1 MSLQASRTAIPVPR
15 KSNIADTI
23 MARQDRIPIWS
34 LSYLTIG
41 IIGLGFLFTFFDI
54 GDINV
59 SFIQTC
65 TQIVPGCLPQIAS
78 KYLGL
83 PVLFN
88 LVGYVLG
95 ALVLSPFADRFGRRD
110 MLVITMVI
118 TGLGSLYT
126 AFVGNYTNFILA
138 RTITGIGV
146 GADLA
151 LVNTYISELA
161 PNQGRVKFTSL
172 VFLMSSVGSSL
183 GIFLGLFLTTP
194 ATPYPFGLPFALAT
208 PQFDFGWRI
217 MYGIGAS
224 LAVIGLLLRVY
235 NLPESPRWLITK
247 GQFAAA
253 DRIVSSMERQA
264 LTRLHEL
271 PPLAPEIPVRTVDF
285 STGYREIFSNTLYF
299 KRTILLLV
307 IWLAGYITVYSYI
320 AGFTV
325 LLAALGY
332 PAPEAGL
339 LSSLSI
345 AGGLACGF
353 VAYGC
358 GESLERKYWL
368 PIAAFLS
375 LAGGVVIAISGGNFI
390 ITLLGALVL
399 TFGSYLWL
407 PITYTWSTEN
417 FPTRAR
423 ASGFALVDGIGHIGG
438 GIGVIYV
445 VSLVFRLGPL
455 GTFMLVGSFLLVAA
469 WLAQFGPAT
478 RDKRLDEVS
487 P

>member
-1 MSLQASRTAIPVPR
+1 MSLQTIKAAFPATR
-15 KSNIADTI
+15 KSSVADAI
-23 MARQDRIPIWS
+23 LARQDRIPIWS
-34 LSYLTIG
+34 LSNTTII

-59 SFIQTC
+59 SFFQTC
-65 TQIVPGCLPQIAS
+65 TQIIPGCLPPIAS

-110 MLVITMVI
+110 MLVLTMVI

-126 AFVGNYTNFILA
+126 AFVGDYTNFILA

-161 PNQGRVKFTSL
+161 PTRGRVKYTSL
-172 VFLMSSVGSSL
+172 IFIMSSVGSSL
-183 GIFLGLFLTTP
+183 GVFLGLFMTTP
-194 ATPYPFGLPFALAT
+194 ATPFPFGLPFAIAS
-208 PQFDFGWRI
+208 PHFDVGWRI

-224 LAVIGLLLRVY
+224 LAAVGLLLRIY
-235 NLPESPRWLITK
+235 NLPESPRWLVSH
-247 GQFAAA
+247 GQLSAA
-253 DRIVSSMERQA
+253 DRIVSSMEQQA
-264 LTRLHEL
+264 LTRMREL
-271 PPLAPEIPVRTVDF
+271 PPLAPEIPVRV
-285 STGYREIFSNTLYF
+285 SPVNSGYQEIFSNTLYF

-320 AGFTV
+320 SGFTV
-325 LLAALGY
+325 LLASMGY
-332 PAPEAGL
+332 PAAEAGL
-339 LSSLSI
+339 LSALSI
-345 AGGLACGF
+345 AGGLLCG
-353 VAYGC
+353 VIAYAYG
-358 GESLERKYWL
+358 ERIERKYWL
-368 PIAAFLS
+368 PISAFLS
-375 LAGGVVIAISGGNFI
+375 LFGGIVIALSGGKFGV
-390 ITLLGALVL
+390 TLLGALVL
-399 TFGSYLWL
+399 TLGSYLWL
-407 PITYTWSTEN
+407 PVTYTWSAEN

-423 ASGFALVDGIGHIGG
+423 ASGFALVDGIGHVGG

-445 VSLVFRLGPL
+445 VSLVFKLGPL
-455 GTFMLVGSFLLVAA
+455 GTFLLVGSFLLIAA
-469 WLAQFGPAT
+469 WLAQFGPST
-478 RDKRLDEVS
+478 RNKRLDEVS